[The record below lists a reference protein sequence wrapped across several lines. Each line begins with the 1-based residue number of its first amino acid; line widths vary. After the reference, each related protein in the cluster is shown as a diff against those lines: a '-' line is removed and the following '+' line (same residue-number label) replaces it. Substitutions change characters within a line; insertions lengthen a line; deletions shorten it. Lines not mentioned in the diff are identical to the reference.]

1 MLDRTNHSLLRGLI
15 CVVLATANCSLA
27 KDDRWYR
34 VELMVFSHAGGQ
46 SAEQWDPTPV
56 LVYPAAAHFLS
67 NAGQVNAAPDS
78 QYQDNPQIAPEQQS
92 AAGELYP
99 LQQTPA
105 VPVLPA
111 LPTPFVRLGNAE
123 QEFRGK
129 AAYMQRS
136 GRYRILFHE
145 TWLQPVTERS
155 RALPII
161 LDQSGDTGQWPEL
174 QGSIL
179 LSVSRYLHLETNL
192 WLNTNGDYLPGS
204 WQMPAPPLGPSSATE
219 EPQES
224 ELDISMEESGSEQG
238 QGQGQEEW
246 QEESWQQASP
256 EEAEVLGP
264 VYPFRHAILLQQKR
278 RMRSTEVHYLDH
290 PMLGVVVKL
299 TPLTAQD
306 LESLARGETAL

>member
-1 MLDRTNHSLLRGLI
+1 MLEQTNHYLLRGLI
-15 CVVLATANCSLA
+15 CVVLAAANCSLA
-27 KDDRWYR
+27 EDDRWYR
-34 VELMVFSHAGGQ
+34 VELMVFSHTGGQ

-56 LVYPAAAHFLS
+56 LVYPDAARFLS
-67 NAGQVNAAPDS
+67 NAGQVNAASAS
-78 QYQDNPQIAPEQQS
+78 QYEYSVQTAPEQQS

-99 LQQTPA
+99 LQESPTA
-105 VPVLPA
+105 PVLPA

-123 QEFRGK
+123 QDFRGK

-224 ELDISMEESGSEQG
+224 ELDISTEESGSEP
-238 QGQGQEEW
+238 GQEERW
-246 QEESWQQASP
+246 QEESWQEASP
-256 EEAEVLGP
+256 EEEAVPGP
-264 VYPFRHAILLQQKR
+264 IYPFRHAILLQQKR

-290 PMLGVVVKL
+290 PMLGVVTKL

>member
-1 MLDRTNHSLLRGLI
+1 MFDRTNHYLLRGLI
-15 CVVLATANCSLA
+15 CVVLAAANCSLA
-27 KDDRWYR
+27 ADDRWYR
-34 VELMVFSHAGGQ
+34 VELMVFSHTGGQ
-46 SAEQWDPTPV
+46 SAEQWDPTPE
-56 LVYPAAAHFLS
+56 LVYPETARFLI
-67 NAGQVNAAPDS
+67 N
-78 QYQDNPQIAPEQQS
+78 PEQLNA

-99 LQQTPA
+99 LQDNPTA
-105 VPVLPA
+105 AVLPA
-111 LPTPFVRLGNAE
+111 LPTPFVILGNSE

-145 TWLQPVTERS
+145 TWLQPVMERS

-161 LDQSGDTGQWPEL
+161 LDQSGDTGEWPEL
-174 QGSIL
+174 QGSIQL
-179 LSVSRYLHLETNL
+179 HLSRYLHLETNL

-204 WQMPAPPLGPSSATE
+204 WRMPAPPLGPSSATE

-224 ELDISMEESGSEQG
+224 DLYTSPQESGSEPT
-238 QGQGQEEW
+238 QEEVW
-246 QEESWQQASP
+246 QEASP
-256 EEAEVLGP
+256 EEAEVPGP

-290 PMLGVVVKL
+290 PMLGVVAKL

-306 LESLARGETAL
+306 LELLAAGETAL

>member
-1 MLDRTNHSLLRGLI
+1 MLDRTNHYFLRCLI

-27 KDDRWYR
+27 EDDRWYR
-34 VELMVFSHAGGQ
+34 VELMIFSHVGGE
-46 SAEQWDPTPV
+46 SAEQWDPTPE
-56 LVYPAAAHFLS
+56 LVYPETARFLINS
-67 NAGQVNAAPDS
+67 EQLNA
-78 QYQDNPQIAPEQQS
+78 

-99 LQQTPA
+99 LQDKPTA
-105 VPVLPA
+105 TVLPA
-111 LPTPFVRLGNAE
+111 LPTPFVILGNSE

-161 LDQSGDTGQWPEL
+161 LDQSGDTGEWPEL
-174 QGSIL
+174 QGSIQL
-179 LSVSRYLHLETNL
+179 HLSRYLHLETNL

-204 WQMPAPPLGPSSATE
+204 WRMPAPPLGPSSTTE

-224 ELDISMEESGSEQG
+224 DLYASTEESGSEPTP
-238 QGQGQEEW
+238 
-246 QEESWQQASP
+246 EESWQEASP
-256 EEAEVLGP
+256 EEAEVPGP

-290 PMLGVVVKL
+290 PMLGVVAKL

-306 LESLARGETAL
+306 LELLAAGETAL

>member
-1 MLDRTNHSLLRGLI
+1 MLEQTNHYLLRGLI
-15 CVVLATANCSLA
+15 CVVLAAANCSLA

-46 SAEQWDPTPV
+46 SAEQWDPTPE
-56 LVYPAAAHFLS
+56 LVYPDAARFLS
-67 NAGQVNAAPDS
+67 SAGQVKAATGN
-78 QYQDNPQIAPEQQS
+78 QYQDNPTA
-92 AAGELYP
+92 
-99 LQQTPA
+99 TT
-105 VPVLPA
+105 LPA
-111 LPTPFVRLGNAE
+111 LPTPFVILGDSE
-123 QEFRGK
+123 QQFRGK

-174 QGSIL
+174 QGSIQL
-179 LSVSRYLHLETNL
+179 HLSRYLHLETNL

-204 WQMPAPPLGPSSATE
+204 WRMPAPPLGPSSATE

-224 ELDISMEESGSEQG
+224 DLYIIPEEGGSEPA
-238 QGQGQEEW
+238 QEDSW
-246 QEESWQQASP
+246 QEESWQETSP
-256 EEAEVLGP
+256 EDAEVLGP

-278 RMRSTEVHYLDH
+278 RMRSTEVHYVDH
-290 PMLGVVVKL
+290 PMLGVVAKL